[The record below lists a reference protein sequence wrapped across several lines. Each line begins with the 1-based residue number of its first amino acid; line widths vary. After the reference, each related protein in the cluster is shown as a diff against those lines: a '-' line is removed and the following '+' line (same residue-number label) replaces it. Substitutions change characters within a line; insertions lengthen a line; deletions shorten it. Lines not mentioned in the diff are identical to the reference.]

1 MYRRSAV
8 ASGDE
13 VRTLMLATLVVFLG
27 LTSGCFVSKKE
38 IHSSQPITQ
47 ADCES
52 AGGKWK
58 SATNRCDLD

>member
-1 MYRRSAV
+1 
-8 ASGDE
+8 
-13 VRTLMLATLVVFLG
+13 MLATLVVFLG
-27 LTSGCFVSKKE
+27 LTAGCFVSKKE